1 MSTTNMN
8 EQSPGSC
15 SYQAS
20 VNASHWVSEPL
31 VIKVQGNALDFGV
44 DHAMTLKDY
53 IIVRGKP
60 PLATP
65 ASAQYQRQA
74 AGGMPPYTYC
84 SLDEQVAQVSDEGVV
99 TAAGNGTAIIS
110 ASDAVGHVAQYA
122 ITFSGIVQVTQ
133 YGPVDWGATVNDRR
147 WLGRALDLQEMKR
160 FYDLYHPGLSDIE
173 AYLDWQP
180 VNEYWTSTNILTN
193 DRAKTFLMRTGK
205 ASDKQGGTRLLVV
218 FKDP

>member
-1 MSTTNMN
+1 MSTTNVN
-8 EQSPGSC
+8 EQSPGRC

-31 VIKVQGNALDFGV
+31 VIKVQGKALDFGV
-44 DHAMTLKDY
+44 DHAMTVADY

-60 PLATP
+60 PPSVP
-65 ASAQYQRQA
+65 ARARYERQA
-74 AGGMPPYTYC
+74 TGGVPPYRY
-84 SLDEQVAQVSDEGVV
+84 SSSEEKIAKVNAKGVV
-99 TAAGNGTAIIS
+99 TAAGNGTALIRVC
-110 ASDAVGHVAQYA
+110 DAAGSVSHYA

-133 YGPVDWGATVNDRR
+133 YGPVNWGATVRHR
-147 WLGRALDLQEMKR
+147 SWLGRALSLKEIKR
-160 FYDLYHPGLSDIE
+160 FYDIYHPGVKDIE
-173 AYLDWQP
+173 AYLGWRR

-193 DRAKTFLMRTGK
+193 DRARTFLMRTGK